1 MLVRKG
7 KEMPLVK
14 CMKPKL
20 DVKFFEE
27 LLKTQEQRMEA
38 ERKQKEQELELL
50 AGRIAE
56 KVAEKLRELNK

>member
-1 MLVRKG
+1 
-7 KEMPLVK
+7 MPLVK

-27 LLKTQEQRMEA
+27 LLKTREERMEA
-38 ERKQKEQELELL
+38 VSKQKEQELELL

-56 KVAEKLRELNK
+56 KVFEKLKEEKR